1 MKLGLNQRLKPQMKI
16 AAKLLWREFKKGEL
30 NLLIVA
36 LVIAV
41 TSMSSVSLITNRVAT
56 ALLQQA
62 GDLIAA
68 DVIVSS
74 TEPTPAHW
82 LKKAKSSSVK
92 HTSTVQ
98 FSSVVLSDDKSHLVS
113 IKAVTMGYPLRGELK
128 TDTKPYTDGAVTHAI
143 PAVGKVWVDSRLF
156 NALQLSMGDLI
167 EVGGIKLSVSRIIS
181 FEPDFGGN
189 LFSAAPRVMMN
200 IDDLDAT
207 GLIVPGSRVKYKALF
222 AAQLQSLDTFKLW
235 LKTQLRPTDRIQ
247 GIKDARPEL
256 KTALDRA
263 DRFLSLSALVAVMLA
278 AIAIALASSR
288 YARRHENSSAIMRT
302 FGAKQNT
309 ILGIFSIQLAI
320 VGFIASILG
329 LVAGYIIHE
338 GIIYYFSELMPRDLP
353 DANLF
358 ALLPAFCAGMLL
370 IFCFSL
376 PALVR
381 LKNVSPVQVIQSR
394 TTTLTSRG
402 LIFYLPA
409 VLIIALLIFWQA
421 RDIQLATFYFAG
433 LVTTV
438 VILVLATLL
447 LLWFANQFKSQL
459 PISWRLGLTYLTRRK
474 LNTMIETTGLGIGM
488 MVIIILVLIRTDLI
502 DDWLVSLPEDTPN
515 QFLINI
521 QSHQIAELSSIFETT
536 SRKQPTFYPM
546 VRGRLTKINDQAVS
560 AEDYDNPRTQRL
572 ATRLF
577 NLTWANQL
585 PAENEIVQGQWWSN
599 KEQTPQFSFDKSLA
613 EQLGINIGDKL
624 TYYISGATITAP
636 VTSFRTINWDSFQ
649 PNFFVIS
656 PNITLQNFPATYISS
671 FYLEKNNK
679 DFLTQLVRQFP
690 NITVL
695 DVQLMINQVRNIME
709 KVTLVIETVFLFT
722 LVAGILVMIA
732 TMQSTHDERIRDNAI
747 MKTLGASKKQLRKI
761 LFTEFFLIGAIS
773 SLVATLAANMS
784 GYAIASN
791 LMNMQ
796 YQIHINSVAA
806 SLIIGTTIIT
816 TTGLVA
822 FWRYHK
828 MSPVSTLRQV

>member
-1 MKLGLNQRLKPQMKI
+1 MKI

-30 NLLIVA
+30 NLLLVA
-36 LVIAV
+36 LLIAV
-41 TSMSSVSLITNRVAT
+41 TSMSSVSLITSRVAT

-68 DVIVSS
+68 DVLVSS
-74 TEPTPAHW
+74 TETTPAPW
-82 LKKAKSSSVK
+82 LNKAKNSSIDYTK
-92 HTSTVQ
+92 TVQ
-98 FSSVVLSDDKSHLVS
+98 FPSVVLSDDKSHLVS
-113 IKAVTMGYPLRGELK
+113 IKAVSAGYPLRGELK
-128 TDTKPYTDGAVTHAI
+128 TDTKPYTDGIVTQAI
-143 PAVGKVWVDSRLF
+143 PAVGKTWVDSRLF
-156 NALQLSMGDLI
+156 NALQLSMGSLI
-167 EVGGIKLSVSRIIS
+167 DVGGIKLRVSRILS
-181 FEPDFGGN
+181 FEPDFGGD
-189 LFSAAPRVMMN
+189 LFSAAPRLMMN
-200 IDDLDAT
+200 IHDLDAT
-207 GLIVPGSRVKYKALF
+207 ELIVPGSRVKYKTLF
-222 AAQLQSLDTFKLW
+222 AAEPLPLATFKSW
-235 LKTQLRPTDRIQ
+235 LEKQLRPTDRIQ

-263 DRFLSLSALVAVMLA
+263 DRFLGLSALVAVMLA

-288 YARRHENSSAIMRT
+288 YAHRHENSSAIMRT

-320 VGFIASILG
+320 IGFIASVLG
-329 LVAGYIIHE
+329 LVAGYIVHE
-338 GIIYYFSELMPRDLP
+338 GIIYYFSQLIPRDLP

-358 ALLPAFCAGMLL
+358 ALLPAFFAGMLL

-376 PALVR
+376 PALIR
-381 LKNVSPVQVIQSR
+381 LKNISPVQVIQSR
-394 TTTLTSRG
+394 TTPLSSRRFM
-402 LIFYLPA
+402 FYLPA
-409 VLIIALLIFWQA
+409 VIIIGLLIFWQA
-421 RDIQLATFYFAG
+421 RDIQLATFNIAG
-433 LVTTV
+433 LVVTV
-438 VILVLATLL
+438 VILLLSTLL
-447 LLWFANQFKSQL
+447 LLSLANQFKSQL
-459 PISWRLGLTYLTRRK
+459 PVSWRLGLTYLTRRK
-474 LNTMIETTGLGIGM
+474 LNTMIESAGFGIGM

-521 QSHQIAELSSIFETT
+521 QPHQIAELTSIFEKT
-536 SRKQPTFYPM
+536 SRQQPTFYPM
-546 VRGRLTKINDQAVS
+546 VRGRLTKINDNAVS
-560 AEDYDNPRTQRL
+560 AENYDNPRTQRL

-585 PAENEIVQGQWWSN
+585 PAENEVVQGQWWSET
-599 KEQTPQFSFDKSLA
+599 EQKPQFSFDKDLA
-613 EQLGINIGDKL
+613 EQLDIKIGDKL
-624 TYYISGATITAP
+624 TYYISGTTITAP
-636 VTSFRTINWDSFQ
+636 VTSFRTINWDSFK

-656 PNITLQNFPATYISS
+656 PDITLQNFPATYISS
-671 FYLEKNNK
+671 FYLDKNNK

-690 NITVL
+690 NITIL
-695 DVQLMINQVRNIME
+695 DVQQMINQVRNIMG
-709 KVTLVIETVFLFT
+709 KVTLVIEAVFLFT

-773 SLVATLAANMS
+773 SLVATIAANIT

-796 YQIHINSVAA
+796 YQMHISSVAA

-816 TTGLVA
+816 VTGLVA

-828 MSPVSTLRQV
+828 ISPVSTLRQV

>member
-1 MKLGLNQRLKPQMKI
+1 MIQRFKQPMKI

-30 NLLIVA
+30 NMLLVA

-41 TSMSSVSLITNRVAT
+41 TSMSSVSLLTNRVAT

-68 DVIVSS
+68 DVLVSS
-74 TEPTPAHW
+74 TEPTPVHW
-82 LKKAKSSSVK
+82 LTKATSSAVV
-92 HTSTVQ
+92 HTKTVQ
-98 FSSVVLSDDKSHLVS
+98 FPSVVLSNDKSHLVS

-128 TDTKPYTDGAVTHAI
+128 TDIKPYTDGAVTKTI
-143 PAVGKVWVDSRLF
+143 PAVGNAWVDSRLF
-156 NALQLSMGDLI
+156 NALQLSIGSLI
-167 EVGGIKLSVSRIIS
+167 EVGGIKLKVSRVIS

-189 LFSAAPRVMMN
+189 LFSAAPRLMMN
-200 IDDLDAT
+200 INDLDAT
-207 GLIVPGSRVKYKALF
+207 GLIVPGSRVKYKTLF
-222 AAQLQSLDTFKLW
+222 AAEPRSLGAFNLW
-235 LKTQLRPTDRIQ
+235 LKSQLRPTDSMQ

-263 DRFLSLSALVAVMLA
+263 DRFFGLSALVAVILA

-288 YARRHENSSAIMRT
+288 YAHRHENSSAIMRT

-309 ILGIFSIQLAI
+309 ILGIFSTQLAI
-320 VGFIASILG
+320 IGFIASTLG
-329 LVAGYIIHE
+329 LVAGYIVHE
-338 GIIYYFSELMPRDLP
+338 GIIYYFSQLVPRNLP
-353 DANLF
+353 DVNLWS
-358 ALLPAFCAGMLL
+358 LLPAFAAGMLL

-381 LKNVSPVQVIQSR
+381 LKNVSPVQVIQSK
-394 TTTLTSRG
+394 TTTITSRR
-402 LIFYLPA
+402 LIYYFPA
-409 VLIIALLIFWQA
+409 MLTIAALIFWQA
-421 RDIQLATFYFAG
+421 RDIQLATFYLTG
-433 LVTTV
+433 LIATV
-438 VILVLATLL
+438 VILILATLL
-447 LLWFANQFKSQL
+447 FLSFANQFKSTL
-459 PISWRLGLTYLTRRK
+459 SVSWRLGLTYLIRRRV
-474 LNTMIETTGLGIGM
+474 NTMIESAGFGIGM

-515 QFLINI
+515 QFLINV
-521 QSHQIAELSSIFETT
+521 QPHQIAELSAIFEST
-536 SRKQPTFYPM
+536 SRKKPTFYPM
-546 VRGRLTKINDQAVS
+546 VRARLTRINDKAVS
-560 AEDYDNPRTQRL
+560 AEDYDNPRIQRL

-577 NLTWANQL
+577 NLTWTKQL
-585 PAENEIVQGQWWSN
+585 PAENEIIQGQWWSN
-599 KEQTPQFSFDKSLA
+599 DEQTPQFSFDKDLA

-624 TYYISGATITAP
+624 TYYISGASITAP
-636 VTSFRTINWDSFQ
+636 VTSFRKINWDSFQ

-656 PNITLQNFPATYISS
+656 PNVTLQDFPATYISS
-671 FYLEKNNK
+671 FHLEKNNK

-690 NITVL
+690 NVTVL
-695 DVQLMINQVRNIME
+695 DVQQMINQIRDIME
-709 KVTLVIETVFLFT
+709 KVTLIIEAVFLFT

-773 SLVATLAANMS
+773 SLVATLAANLT
-784 GYAIASN
+784 GYAIATN

-796 YQIHINSVAA
+796 YQIHITSVGV
-806 SLIIGTTIIT
+806 SLIIGTAIIT
-816 TTGLVA
+816 TTGLIA

-828 MSPVSTLRQV
+828 ISPVSTLRQV

>member
-1 MKLGLNQRLKPQMKI
+1 
-16 AAKLLWREFKKGEL
+16 
-30 NLLIVA
+30 
-36 LVIAV
+36 
-41 TSMSSVSLITNRVAT
+41 MSSVSLITNRVAT

-68 DVIVSS
+68 DMLVSS
-74 TEPTPAHW
+74 TEPTPTHW
-82 LKKAKSSSVK
+82 LTKAKSSDVE
-92 HTSTVQ
+92 HTKTVQ
-98 FSSVVLSDDKSHLVS
+98 FPSVVLSGDKSHLVS
-113 IKAVTMGYPLRGELK
+113 IKAVTLGYPLRGEVK
-128 TDTKPYTDGAVTHAI
+128 TDTKPYSVGVVTKAI

-156 NALQLSMGDLI
+156 NALQLSIGNLI

-189 LFSAAPRVMMN
+189 LFSAAPRLMIN
-200 IDDLDAT
+200 SNDLDAT
-207 GLIVPGSRVKYKALF
+207 GLIVPGSRVKYKTLF
-222 AAQLQSLDTFKLW
+222 AAKPRSLDTFNLW
-235 LKTQLRPTDRIQ
+235 LKSQLRPSDSIQ

-263 DRFLSLSALVAVMLA
+263 DRFFGLAALVAVILA

-309 ILGIFSIQLAI
+309 ILGIFTTQLAI
-320 VGFIASILG
+320 VGFIASIIG
-329 LVAGYIIHE
+329 LISGYMVHE
-338 GIIYYFSELMPRDLP
+338 GIIYYFSQLIPRNLP
-353 DANLF
+353 DANLLS
-358 ALLPAFCAGMLL
+358 LLPAFAAGMLL
-370 IFCFSL
+370 IFSFSL
-376 PALVR
+376 PALMR
-381 LKNVSPVQVIQSR
+381 LKNISPVQVIQSK
-394 TTTLTSRG
+394 TTTVTSRR
-402 LIFYLPA
+402 LIFYFPA
-409 VLIIALLIFWQA
+409 LMIIALLIFWQA
-421 RDIQLATFYFAG
+421 RDIQLATFYLAG
-433 LVTTV
+433 LVATV
-438 VILVLATLL
+438 VILILATLL
-447 LLWFANQFKSQL
+447 LLSFANQFKSKL
-459 PISWRLGLTYLTRRK
+459 SVSWRLGLTYLIRRK
-474 LNTMIETTGLGIGM
+474 VNTMIESAGFGIGM

-521 QSHQIAELSSIFETT
+521 QHHQIDELSAIFAST
-536 SRKQPTFYPM
+536 SRKKPTFYPM
-546 VRGRLTKINDQAVS
+546 VRARLTKINDKTVS

-577 NLTWANQL
+577 NLTWTNKL
-585 PAENEIVQGQWWSN
+585 PAENEIVQGKWWGSD
-599 KEQTPQFSFDKSLA
+599 EQKPQFSFDQNLA

-624 TYYISGATITAP
+624 TYYIGGTTITAP
-636 VTSFRTINWDSFQ
+636 VTSYRKINWDSFQ

-656 PNITLQNFPATYISS
+656 PNITLQNFPTTYISS

-695 DVQLMINQVRNIME
+695 DVEQMINQIRNIME
-709 KVTLVIETVFLFT
+709 KVTLVIEAVFLFT
-722 LVAGILVMIA
+722 LIAGILVMIA

-747 MKTLGASKKQLRKI
+747 MKTLGANKKQLRKI

-773 SLVATLAANMS
+773 SLVATLAANLT

-796 YQIHINSVAA
+796 YQIHINSVVV
-806 SLIIGTTIIT
+806 SLVIGTSIIT
-816 TTGLVA
+816 TTGLIA

-828 MSPVSTLRQV
+828 TSPVSTLRQV

>member
-1 MKLGLNQRLKPQMKI
+1 MKI

-30 NLLIVA
+30 NLLLVA
-36 LVIAV
+36 LLIAV
-41 TSMSSVSLITNRVAT
+41 TSMSSVSLITNRVST

-68 DVIVSS
+68 DILVSS
-74 TEPTPAHW
+74 TESTPLHW
-82 LKKAKSSSVK
+82 LDKAKRSSIE
-92 HTSTVQ
+92 HTKTVQ
-98 FSSVVLSDDKSHLVS
+98 FPSVVLSGDKSQLVS
-113 IKAVTMGYPLRGELK
+113 IKAVTTGYPLRGELK
-128 TDTKPYTDGAVTHAI
+128 TDSKPYTNGRVTRAI
-143 PAVGKVWVDSRLF
+143 PAPGEAWVDSRLF
-156 NALQLSMGDLI
+156 NALQLTMGSLI
-167 EVGGIKLSVSRIIS
+167 DVGGSKLKVSRIIS

-189 LFSAAPRVMMN
+189 LFSAAPRLMMN
-200 IDDLDAT
+200 IDDLTAT
-207 GLIVPGSRVKYKALF
+207 GLIVPGSRVRYKTLF
-222 AAQLQSLDTFKLW
+222 AAEPQPLAAFKAW
-235 LKTQLRPTDRIQ
+235 LKKQLRPADRMQ

-263 DRFLSLSALVAVMLA
+263 DRFLGLSALVAVMLA

-302 FGAKQNT
+302 FGARQNT

-320 VGFIASILG
+320 VGFIASIFG
-329 LVAGYIIHE
+329 LVAGYIMHE
-338 GIIYYFSELMPRDLP
+338 GIIYYFSRLIPRDLP
-353 DANLF
+353 EANLF
-358 ALLPAFCAGMLL
+358 ALLPAFAAGMLL

-376 PALVR
+376 PALLR
-381 LKNVSPVQVIQSR
+381 LKNVSPVQVIQSQ
-394 TTTLTSRG
+394 TTTAASRRF
-402 LIFYLPA
+402 IFYLPA
-409 VLIIALLIFWQA
+409 VVIIAFLIFWQA
-421 RDIQLATFYFAG
+421 RDIQLATFYIAG
-433 LVTTV
+433 LLATV
-438 VILVLATLL
+438 VILLLSTLL
-447 LLWFANQFKSQL
+447 LLSLASQFKARL
-459 PISWRLGLTYLTRRK
+459 PVSWRLGLTYLTRRK
-474 LNTMIETTGLGIGM
+474 LNTMIESAGFGIGM

-502 DDWLVSLPEDTPN
+502 DDWLVSLPADTPN

-521 QSHQIAELSSIFETT
+521 QPHQLAELSSLFKTT
-536 SRKQPTFYPM
+536 SRQQPSFYPM
-546 VRGRLTKINDQAVS
+546 VRGRLISINDKTVS
-560 AEDYDNPRTQRL
+560 ADDYDNRRTQRL
-572 ATRLF
+572 VTRIF

-585 PAENEIVQGQWWSN
+585 PAENEVVQGQWWDN
-599 KEQTPQFSFDKSLA
+599 KEQIPQFSFDKDLA

-624 TYYISGATITAP
+624 TYYISGATVSAP
-636 VTSFRTINWDSFQ
+636 VTSFRKINWDSFQ

-656 PNITLQNFPATYISS
+656 TGITLQEFPATYISS

-695 DVQLMINQVRNIME
+695 DVQQMINQVRGIME
-709 KVTLVIETVFLFT
+709 KVILVVEAVFLFT

-773 SLVATLAANMS
+773 SLVATLAANLT
-784 GYAIASN
+784 GYAIATN
-791 LMNMQ
+791 LMNMP
-796 YQIHINSVAA
+796 YQVHMNSVTA
-806 SLIIGTTIIT
+806 SLIFGTTVIT
-816 TTGLVA
+816 VTGLMA